1 MYAKKNPKQ
10 MKKKPK
16 KHTYTQK
23 KVYQEKPRGKN
34 KKEIGNRY
42 RRGRRLVLSPHLV
55 YSASYTMPLGY

>member
-1 MYAKKNPKQ
+1 MYAKKKTQTNE
-10 MKKKPK
+10 KKNK
-16 KHTYTQK
+16 KHTHTK

-34 KKEIGNRY
+34 KTEIGNRY

>member
-1 MYAKKNPKQ
+1 

-16 KHTYTQK
+16 NTHTHKK

-34 KKEIGNRY
+34 KTEIGNRY

-55 YSASYTMPLGY
+55 YSASYMMPLGY